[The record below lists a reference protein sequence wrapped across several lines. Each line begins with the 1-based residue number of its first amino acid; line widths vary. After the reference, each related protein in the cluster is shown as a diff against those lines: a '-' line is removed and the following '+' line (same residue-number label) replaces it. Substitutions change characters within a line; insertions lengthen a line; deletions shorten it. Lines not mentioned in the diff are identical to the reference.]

1 MNITKLQTFYFI
13 TKYSTRF
20 DKRGNLPWF
29 TNSEELLT
37 LPATLLWLRV
47 RFDVLID
54 EMLRW
59 DWMVLLSKS
68 HVLVLQKPSDMLGFL
83 TTRPWIL
90 SPLDG
95 SSTAII
101 GVGLVQHP
109 KQPLHCYK
117 PNKALYDI
125 KLQQKHSM
133 CTWSSTMLRQLSNNI
148 IYGSLKIWR
157 CKHTTID
164 NRNYENAYYK
174 LNEVWPSKKLKY

>member
-1 MNITKLQTFYFI
+1 MIQQT
-13 TKYSTRF
+13 S
-20 DKRGNLPWF
+20 DKQEGNLPWF
-29 TNSEELLT
+29 TNSEGLLA
-37 LPATLLWLRV
+37 LPPTLLWLSV

-90 SPLDG
+90 NPLDG

-117 PNKALYDI
+117 PNKAVYAI

-133 CTWSSTMLRQLSNNI
+133 CTRVINNVKAFVKYI
-148 IYGSLKIWR
+148 IYGLTMKIWR
-157 CKHTTID
+157 CKHTTIN
-164 NRNYENAYYK
+164 NRNYEIQIFN
-174 LNEVWPSKKLKY
+174 WM

>member
-1 MNITKLQTFYFI
+1 MNLTQLQTFFLLPI
-13 TKYSTRF
+13 IQQGF
-20 DKRGNLPWF
+20 DNRGNLPWF
-29 TNSEELLT
+29 INSEELLT
-37 LPATLLWLRV
+37 LPATLLLLRV
-47 RFDVLID
+47 RFNVLID

-90 SPLDG
+90 NPLDG

-133 CTWSSTMLRQLSNNI
+133 CTQSSTMLRQLSNHI
-148 IYGSLKIWR
+148 IFSFHWK
-157 CKHTTID
+157 
-164 NRNYENAYYK
+164 
-174 LNEVWPSKKLKY
+174 